1 MIYKTLNYD
10 NRYYQTDDEYRRD
23 LVVSKV
29 NLLTKSMEEYINIF
43 SDTIE
48 IINLHDNYWI
58 KNNDTFISSL
68 YLMNMQS
75 CVYRVHKPECWAMLE
90 RVIHSLS

>member
-1 MIYKTLNYD
+1 MVLK
-10 NRYYQTDDEYRRD
+10 TDDEYRRD

-48 IINLHDNYWI
+48 IINLHDNY
-58 KNNDTFISSL
+58 
-68 YLMNMQS
+68 
-75 CVYRVHKPECWAMLE
+75 
-90 RVIHSLS
+90 